1 MSEYES
7 SLAQTETSALGYK
20 KVNTKRLFTGLYEVL
35 KIVGDKEYTA
45 DQAAA
50 NDLRSTEEFQ
60 YLLRSVKA
68 IDTNY
73 KEPQRP
79 AVWQE
84 ERSRRYIARFDEVHT
99 IANSFMP

>member
-1 MSEYES
+1 M
-7 SLAQTETSALGYK
+7 
-20 KVNTKRLFTGLYEVL
+20 L

-50 NDLRSTEEFQ
+50 NDLRSTEEFY

-79 AVWQE
+79 TVWQE

-99 IANSFMP
+99 RANSFMP